1 MSGTTSVPQPV
12 FGPAGFIAPAEA
24 DILAGAIADID
35 AAMGGGLNPA
45 LETPQGQLASSLSA
59 IAADKDA
66 QFLALAN
73 SVDPAFAA
81 GRMQDG
87 IARIYFITR
96 KPALPTVV
104 QALCTGL
111 AGVPIP
117 TGAQAKAADGTLY
130 ICTGGGTIGVGGTV
144 TLPFAAVATGPI
156 PCPATTL
163 STIYRLVNGWD
174 SITNPADGVLGSV
187 VESRAAFEFRRGQSV
202 AQNAVGSLGAIL
214 GSVLSV
220 DGVIDA
226 IVRDNPTAAPVT
238 IGGVSIAARS
248 LYVAVV
254 GGDSLAVAT
263 AIWRKKSPG
272 CGYTGNTT
280 VTVTDS
286 NPAYVLPLPTY
297 NVTFEIPTPLTLLIA
312 VRLANLTSVPSNAKT
327 LVAAAIQSAF
337 SGADGGQ
344 RLRVGGTIYAS
355 RFYAGVAALG
365 PWAEIV
371 AITLGTTE
379 TSAASITGSIAG
391 TVLTVSAIASGS
403 IAAASML
410 FGANVADGTTIV
422 NQLTGT
428 AGSTGTYTVTPSQT
442 ALSGPIIAAPV
453 AANSIAVNIDRT
465 PVIATP
471 EIALILV

>member
-1 MSGTTSVPQPV
+1 MSGTTSVPQPT
-12 FGPAGFIAPAEA
+12 FGPAGFIAPPEA
-24 DILAGAIADID
+24 DILAGAQADID

-66 QFLALAN
+66 QFLLLAN

-96 KPALPTVV
+96 KPALPTAI
-104 QALCTGL
+104 QALCGGL

-117 TGAQAKAADGTLY
+117 TGAQAKAADGNLY

-144 TLPFAAVATGPI
+144 SLPFACAISGPI
-156 PCPATTL
+156 PCPAGPL
-163 STIYRLVNGWD
+163 TIYRAINGWD
-174 SITNPADGVLGSV
+174 TISSPADGVLGSV

-220 DGVIDA
+220 DNVIDA

-238 IGGVSIAARS
+238 TGGVSIAANS
-248 LYVAVV
+248 VYVAVV

-263 AIWRKKSPG
+263 AIWRKKGPG

-280 VTVTDS
+280 VTVTDDNS
-286 NPAYVLPLPTY
+286 AYALPLPTY
-297 NVTFEIPTPLTLLIA
+297 DVTFEIPTPLTIFVA
-312 VRLANLTSVPSNAKT
+312 VRLANLTSVPATAKA
-327 LVAAAIQSAF
+327 LVAAATQDAF

-344 RLRVGGTIYAS
+344 RLRIGGTVYAS
-355 RFYAGVAALG
+355 RFYGGIAGLG

-371 AITLGTTE
+371 SITLGTT
-379 TSAASITGSIAG
+379 AASITGSITG
-391 TVLTVSAIASGS
+391 TTLTVTAIASGAL
-403 IAAASML
+403 AAGDML
-410 FGANVADGTTIV
+410 FGANVADGTLIV
-422 NQLTGT
+422 TQLTGT
-428 AGSTGTYTVTPSQT
+428 AGSTGTYTITPTQT
-442 ALSGPIIAAPV
+442 ALSAPITASLV
-453 AANSIAVNIDRT
+453 TANSIGVNIDRT
-465 PVIATP
+465 PVTAPTEIAT
-471 EIALILV
+471 ILV